1 MDNNAKIALLIEQC
15 DKYLLHL
22 EHSINRLSAD
32 LLPKARARIL
42 QKDSEAIDINKLID
56 IKKGGRNL
64 YYPTDEGIDTSVH
77 SKEWH
82 PKLYVALDKYQ
93 AVREMKECLTNTPA
107 RPDIRLNAFKDKFN
121 KSQEILSRNLDN
133 SAMKFIKNILH
144 ALTAGLYSKLTK
156 DTFQFWKTQGEI
168 FTENVNDTMKI
179 K

>member
-1 MDNNAKIALLIEQC
+1 MDNNEKIALLREEC

-22 EHSINRLSAD
+22 ERSINRLSAD
-32 LLPKARARIL
+32 LLPEARARIL
-42 QKDSEAIDINKLID
+42 KQGSEAIDVNKLIET
-56 IKKGGRNL
+56 KKMGRSL
-64 YYPTDEGIDTSVH
+64 YYPADNGIDTSVH
-77 SKEWH
+77 SKVWH

-93 AVREMKECLTNTPA
+93 AISEMKECLTKTTDPS
-107 RPDIRLNAFKDKFN
+107 DTRLNAFNDKFN

-144 ALTAGLYSKLTK
+144 VLTAGLYSKLTK